1 MRLIAVVR
9 RTAGEDHR
17 VWSVTTRETGRTALW
32 PQESERITTK
42 ADCYGFAVLMWE
54 LATRAY
60 PWLGLGLLHVRL
72 QSSSQCARRR
82 LDVVVFGGHG
92 TATRISKSRFR

>member
-9 RTAGEDHR
+9 RTAGAEHR
-17 VWSVTTRETGRTALW
+17 VWSGTTRETGRAALW

-72 QSSSQCARRR
+72 PRQ
-82 LDVVVFGGHG
+82 
-92 TATRISKSRFR
+92 

>member
-1 MRLIAVVR
+1 M
-9 RTAGEDHR
+9 EHSHR
-17 VWSVTTRETGRTALW
+17 GYHGACGPVLLECCTALW

-54 LATRAY
+54 LATGLY

-72 QSSSQCARRR
+72 SGSVRGV
-82 LDVVVFGGHG
+82 D
-92 TATRISKSRFR
+92 

>member
-1 MRLIAVVR
+1 M
-9 RTAGEDHR
+9 
-17 VWSVTTRETGRTALW
+17 

-54 LATRAY
+54 LATRLY

-72 QSSSQCARRR
+72 SGSVRGIRWTLCWSVDAA
-82 LDVVVFGGHG
+82 L
-92 TATRISKSRFR
+92 

>member
-1 MRLIAVVR
+1 M
-9 RTAGEDHR
+9 
-17 VWSVTTRETGRTALW
+17 WSGTTRVAALLW

-60 PWLGLGLLHVRL
+60 PWHGLGLLHVRL
-72 QSSSQCARRR
+72 QSGSECARRR
-82 LDVVVFGGHG
+82 LDLVVFGGRR
-92 TATRISKSRFR
+92 TATQIGKSRFR

>member
-1 MRLIAVVR
+1 MFAESAFNQDIGSWNTATVDTMGHVVR
-9 RTAGEDHR
+9 YY
-17 VWSVTTRETGRTALW
+17 SSGRAALW

-54 LATRAY
+54 LATRLY

-72 QSSSQCARRR
+72 
-82 LDVVVFGGHG
+82 
-92 TATRISKSRFR
+92 TRQ